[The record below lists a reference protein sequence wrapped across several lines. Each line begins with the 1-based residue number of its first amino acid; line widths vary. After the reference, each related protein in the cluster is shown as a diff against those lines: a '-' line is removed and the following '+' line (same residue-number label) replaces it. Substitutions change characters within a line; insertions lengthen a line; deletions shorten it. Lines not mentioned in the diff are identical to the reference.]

1 MKVIISKPDTTLYD
15 GDAKLVQLPG
25 SGGLFEMLDNHA
37 PIISSLSKGTI
48 RLVNDEG
55 EKTFEIRGGVVKG
68 QQNDLMILVQ

>member
-25 SGGLFEMLDNHA
+25 TGGLFEMLDNHA

-55 EKTFEIRGGVVKG
+55 EKTFDIRGGVLKG